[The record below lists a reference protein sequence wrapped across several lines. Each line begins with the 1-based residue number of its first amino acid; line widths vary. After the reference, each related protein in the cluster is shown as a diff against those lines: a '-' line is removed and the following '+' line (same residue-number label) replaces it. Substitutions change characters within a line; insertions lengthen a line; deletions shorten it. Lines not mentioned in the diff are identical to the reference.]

1 MAATKGKTTTDR
13 SHAKPKVT
21 RDHRGVVVGSEIGV
35 TLPIGD
41 TTAHLRF
48 SFWHERIAKSD
59 SADEI
64 RRTASLVDDFNE
76 AELDRRTKKYLR
88 LIARIMNEDDDEEED
103 DEPKKKGKKQQSVQ
117 ERARA
122 RRQGK

>member
-1 MAATKGKTTTDR
+1 MATSKGKAEVAR
-13 SHAKPKVT
+13 SKARVT

-41 TTAHLRF
+41 STAHLRF

-59 SADEI
+59 SVDEI
-64 RRTASLVDDFNE
+64 RKTAALVDEFNE
-76 AELDRRTKKYLR
+76 AELDRRMQKYLR
-88 LIARIMNEDDDEEED
+88 LIKRILNEEEAD
-103 DEPKKKGKKQQSVQ
+103 DEPATKKGKGKKEQSVQ

-122 RRQGK
+122 RRAKK